1 LHYSTKIVLSLETGE
16 VLSKD
21 YVAYDGPWALADRSA
36 QGQAKNAAN
45 TAGSTAANA
54 GNLASTDRSAILP
67 GLEREANGGGGFSPQ
82 DLSNMT
88 TAAGEGAGGANS
100 GIVGTANLEAARTRN
115 AGGFGA
121 ALDEGARDK
130 TRALATAN
138 LGVQSKNADLKAKQQ
153 QFAQGE
159 IGNMYGTDTSS
170 MLKAMGLQTGDIS
183 AETDASKTGW
193 LQNFTAI
200 LQALKPSGSAGGGGP
215 ASIGFGG

>member
-1 LHYSTKIVLSLETGE
+1 MHFSTEIIIDIESNCVIA
-16 VLSKD
+16 KD
-21 YVAYDGPWALADRSA
+21 FVPYEGPIERLDRSA
-36 QGQAKNAAN
+36 QAAASGAAK

-67 GLEREANGGGGFSPQ
+67 GLEREANGGGGYSPQ

-88 TAAGEGAGGANS
+88 TAAGQGAGGANS
-100 GIVGTANLEAARTRN
+100 GIVGQANLESARTRN

-121 ALDEGARDK
+121 ALDEASRDK
-130 TRALATAN
+130 TRAQSNAA
-138 LGVQSKNADLKAKQQ
+138 LGVQNKNADLKAKQQ

-170 MLKAMGLQTGDIS
+170 MLKAMGLQTGDIN
-183 AETDASKTGW
+183 AEVDAGKSGW

-200 LQALKPSGSAGGGGP
+200 LDSLGKGAQGSGSVLSGLK
-215 ASIGFGG
+215 